1 MPRLPWYVT
10 GDRPRNVS
18 TFGAV
23 TVHDGHDGHGRSPS
37 PDMNFTVIITVD
49 VRPDRIDEFVAGIPP
64 TPSPRYVTS
73 PAVWP
78 STCTAIRHP
87 DPGLTSTRST
97 PMRTPSLSRMAPPRI
112 TPSGKPSQRPT
123 ELGFTGEAVCQ
134 LPARPA
140 AAKINSAVPTPMWA
154 VVQALQQRGRNV
166 GHIRVLV
173 DLAVHADP
181 EARRL
186 IREAGR
192 HIGEVLAGAVNLLNP
207 DALVITGD
215 MAKAYDIFVA
225 GLRETVYGNAT
236 AVATRERRGDPRTTD
251 PALHPRRPI
260 RRDRQ
265 RGDDSRPRSVCRSYG
280 RFDLTDSYRI

>member
-1 MPRLPWYVT
+1 M
-10 GDRPRNVS
+10 
-18 TFGAV
+18 
-23 TVHDGHDGHGRSPS
+23 
-37 PDMNFTVIITVD
+37 
-49 VRPDRIDEFVAGIPP
+49 
-64 TPSPRYVTS
+64 
-73 PAVWP
+73 
-78 STCTAIRHP
+78 
-87 DPGLTSTRST
+87 
-97 PMRTPSLSRMAPPRI
+97 
-112 TPSGKPSQRPT
+112 
-123 ELGFTGEAVCQ
+123 CQ

-280 RFDLTDSYRI
+280 RFDLTDSYRIRHDGSDVVVFVALDPERSQGVHLRGWMPSETEPARQHNAVDAHARVVDQIAVDDDHLVRPIAIGWMANRFLPPSAASFRDSALAWRRTRRARHDTGQPVQRARGSNVRRKQR

>member
-1 MPRLPWYVT
+1 MTVPET
-10 GDRPRNVS
+10 VS

-23 TVHDGHDGHGRSPS
+23 TVLDGHDGHGRSPS

-49 VRPDRIDEFVAGIPP
+49 VRPDRIDEFVAGITTNAIASLRDEPGCLAFDVHRDQASGPHRRSGVSAAGPP
-64 TPSPRYVTS
+64 GGGQ
-73 PAVWP
+73 
-78 STCTAIRHP
+78 
-87 DPGLTSTRST
+87 D
-97 PMRTPSLSRMAPPRI
+97 
-112 TPSGKPSQRPT
+112 Q
-123 ELGFTGEAVCQ
+123 LGRADAHVGRGTGSAA
-134 LPARPA
+134 ARP
-140 AAKINSAVPTPMWA
+140 K
-154 VVQALQQRGRNV
+154 RGTHPRP
-166 GHIRVLV
+166 RRPRSSCR
-173 DLAVHADP
+173 P

-207 DALVITGD
+207 DALVIAGD

>member
-1 MPRLPWYVT
+1 VT
-10 GDRPRNVS
+10 VPETV

-23 TVHDGHDGHGRSPS
+23 TVLDGHDGHGRSPS

-49 VRPDRIDEFVAGIPP
+49 VRPDRIDEFVAGI
-64 TPSPRYVTS
+64 TTN
-73 PAVWP
+73 
-78 STCTAIRHP
+78 AIASLR
-87 DPGLTSTRST
+87 DEPGCLAFDVHRDQASGPHRRSGVSAAG
-97 PMRTPSLSRMAPPRI
+97 P
-112 TPSGKPSQRPT
+112 
-123 ELGFTGEAVCQ
+123 
-134 LPARPA
+134 PA
-140 AAKINSAVPTPMWA
+140 AAKINSAVPSPKWA
-154 VVQALQQRGRNV
+154 LVQALQQRGRNV

>member
-1 MPRLPWYVT
+1 MTVPET
-10 GDRPRNVS
+10 VS

-23 TVHDGHDGHGRSPS
+23 TVLDGHDGHGRSPS

-49 VRPDRIDEFVAGIPP
+49 VRPDRIDEFVAGI
-64 TPSPRYVTS
+64 TTN
-73 PAVWP
+73 
-78 STCTAIRHP
+78 AIASLRDEPGGLAFDVHR
-87 DPGLTSTRST
+87 DQASRPGLTSTRST

-140 AAKINSAVPTPMWA
+140 AAKINSAVPSRMWA
-154 VVQALQQRGRNV
+154 LVQALQQRGRNV

-186 IREAGR
+186 VREAGR
-192 HIGEVLAGAVNLLNP
+192 HIGEVPAGAVNLLNP

-265 RGDDSRPRSVCRSYG
+265 RGNDSRPRSVCRSYG

>member
-1 MPRLPWYVT
+1 VT
-10 GDRPRNVS
+10 APETVS

-23 TVHDGHDGHGRSPS
+23 TVLDGHDGHGRSPS
-37 PDMNFTVIITVD
+37 PKMNFTVIITVD
-49 VRPDRIDEFVAGIPP
+49 VRPDRIDEFVAGITTNAIASLRDEPGCLAFDVH
-64 TPSPRYVTS
+64 RDQ
-73 PAVWP
+73 A
-78 STCTAIRHP
+78 ST
-87 DPGLTSTRST
+87 PGLTSTRST

-140 AAKINSAVPTPMWA
+140 AANINSAVPSPKWA
-154 VVQALQQRGRNV
+154 LVQAPQQRGRNA

-215 MAKAYDIFVA
+215 MAKAYDIFLA

-236 AVATRERRGDPRTTD
+236 AATRELQILPSTHGDQSGVIGSAATILD
-251 PALHPRRPI
+251 YVLSAEAVDALI
-260 RRDRQ
+260 
-265 RGDDSRPRSVCRSYG
+265 
-280 RFDLTDSYRI
+280 